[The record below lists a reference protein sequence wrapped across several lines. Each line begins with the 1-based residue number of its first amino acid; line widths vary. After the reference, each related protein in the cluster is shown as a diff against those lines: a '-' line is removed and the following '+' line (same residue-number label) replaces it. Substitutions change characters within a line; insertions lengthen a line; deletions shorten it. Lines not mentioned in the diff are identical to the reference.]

1 LFIELKY
8 TTNVKMFFT
17 SVNARID
24 TFDHGLPHPFK
35 GPGAVVNGL
44 SGIKTTRV
52 KRLFIFIWS

>member
-1 LFIELKY
+1 MS
-8 TTNVKMFFT
+8 KMFFN

-44 SGIKTTRV
+44 SGIKNTRV